1 MAKAIASKNEG
12 AALERQAKELDA
24 CFDAMRRV
32 MMKSNAPPPTDVELS
47 PQDWRA
53 LPTLADHGRMTMT
66 DLSEALGMPL
76 STATRL
82 VERLIT
88 KGLVIRSGIK
98 DDRRVVRVELS
109 AEGNAMQKAFLGKR
123 LEMSRSMLTP
133 LSPGER
139 EIFIELMRKITQ
151 PQASEQE

>member
-1 MAKAIASKNEG
+1 MAKD
-12 AALERQAKELDA
+12 LERQARELDA
-24 CFDAMRRV
+24 CFDSFRRV
-32 MMKSNAPPPTDVELS
+32 MMKSHTPPANDVELS
-47 PQDWRA
+47 AQDWRA

-66 DLSEALGMPL
+66 DLSEALGVPL

-82 VERLIT
+82 VERLIQ
-88 KGLVIRSGIK
+88 KGLVTRSRIE

-109 AEGNAMQKAFLGKR
+109 AEGKEMQKTFLGKR

-133 LSPGER
+133 LTPGER
-139 EIFIELMRKITQ
+139 EIFIELMRKITR